1 MNMAKYLRSAG
12 LLIASLLLLNIFTV
26 SASAE
31 IQNNVIPP
39 GEKLEVIYNQGT
51 HLEGPAVAPDGQVY
65 FCDLTPSSLAKGVLF
80 GGHIMKYD
88 PKTKKITVFRS
99 PSGQADGLAF
109 DAVGRLIAAE
119 AADYGGRRITA
130 TDLETGK
137 AIILAA
143 EFDDQPLNSPN
154 DVVTD
159 NTGNIY
165 FTDPRYFGK
174 EAMNQAVQGV
184 YRIDRD
190 GKISLI
196 IGNAGK
202 PNGIALS
209 PDQKTLYIDSNDNG
223 LFDYRSSTAGLTP
236 RRGFDGIL
244 AYDLLE
250 DGTAKFRE
258 IIYQSP
264 GFKPDGMRVDV
275 DGNIFVANYD
285 PSHPGILVL
294 SPKGKEIGYIQTPE
308 TTTNCEFGIG
318 AESNVLFITSNKA
331 LYKIVTTHQGEK
343 KSYQ

>member
-1 MNMAKYLRSAG
+1 MAKSLRSA
-12 LLIASLLLLNIFTV
+12 LILMSSILILNMFTL

-31 IQNNVIPP
+31 INNSVIFP
-39 GEKLEVIYNQGT
+39 GEKLEVIYSQGT
-51 HLEGPAVAPDGQVY
+51 HLEGPAVAPNGEVY

-88 PKTKKITVFRS
+88 SKTEKVTVFRS

-109 DAVGRLIAAE
+109 DAAGRLIAAE

-137 AIILAA
+137 AVILAA
-143 EFDDQPLNSPN
+143 EFDGRPLNSPN
-154 DVVTD
+154 DVATD
-159 NTGNIY
+159 NTGRIY
-165 FTDPRYFGK
+165 ITDPRYFGK

-190 GKISLI
+190 GRISLI
-196 IGNAGK
+196 IANAGK

-209 PDQKTLYIDSNDNG
+209 PDKKTLYIDSNDNG
-223 LFDYRSSTAGLTP
+223 LFDYRASTAGLAP

-264 GFKPDGMRVDV
+264 GFRPDGMRVDS

-294 SPKGKEIGYIQTPE
+294 SPKGEEIGYIQTPE
-308 TTTNCEFGIG
+308 NVTNCEFGIG
-318 AESNVLFITSNKA
+318 AESNVLFIMGNKA
-331 LYKIVTTHQGEK
+331 LYKIVTTHQGQK
-343 KSYQ
+343 KAYQ